1 MRKTPYQGLSLSTII
16 ANSVRDSRLRMGTM
30 LVVVVIVAA
39 VVDVLFIA
47 FFLTWLGEGILNFLP
62 FPEF

>member
-30 LVVVVIVAA
+30 LVVVVIVAE
-39 VVDVLFIA
+39 VVDVLFIS
-47 FFLTWLGEGILNFLP
+47 FFLTWLGEGILKFLP